1 VPREFAGDPAPA
13 RDEIGARRSWH
24 RGRAR
29 GGLHDAPS
37 VRGGAGGET
46 RAPLGSG
53 WRREPQRRRE
63 ARQYLLYAE
72 PKRVL
77 ARSFA
82 QVMARRSAGKV
93 ITLTQPSYAEPRSA
107 VTAADFGDG
116 VISAL
121 NQVRAKGGLPAVRL
135 SAPQSALATQPSAH
149 YFAAE
154 DRPDEQETIALGLLA
169 GWQITGMIRDGSF
182 VSTLVPHTR
191 DPGRWLSSTLA
202 MPIGRSGGDRLP
214 PAPRQRPRSW
224 RDLASGEISRSLTG
238 RKPAKIGRIHG
249 GRRWHGECVVEGS
262 AVPRWRR
269 LTRTRSRH
277 ADRT

>member
-1 VPREFAGDPAPA
+1 
-13 RDEIGARRSWH
+13 
-24 RGRAR
+24 
-29 GGLHDAPS
+29 
-37 VRGGAGGET
+37 
-46 RAPLGSG
+46 
-53 WRREPQRRRE
+53 
-63 ARQYLLYAE
+63 
-72 PKRVL
+72 
-77 ARSFA
+77 
-82 QVMARRSAGKV
+82 MARRSAGKV

-135 SAPQSALATQPSAH
+135 SAPQSALATQLSAH

-202 MPIGRSGGDRLP
+202 MPIGRSTLLDENVEEIALGPVLLSSPEALGAVVTGYRVHHGNDHAR
-214 PAPRQRPRSW
+214 
-224 RDLASGEISRSLTG
+224 GEISRV
-238 RKPAKIGRIHG
+238 A
-249 GRRWHGECVVEGS
+249 
-262 AVPRWRR
+262 
-269 LTRTRSRH
+269 RSR
-277 ADRT
+277 DR